1 MRKIL
6 LVALGTFA
14 CCLTSCGTV
23 NAVRWSYGA
32 ESIFD
37 EPSKQTGSVLRPAL
51 GVPMILGGAVFDAVT
66 WPVQLAFGVWP
77 WWGTSSLHK
86 KPDGA

>member
-14 CCLTSCGTV
+14 CCLTSCGSV
-23 NAVRWSYGA
+23 NTVRWSYGE

-37 EPSKQTGSVLRPAL
+37 EPTHGSGNVLRPAL
-51 GVPMILGGAVFDAVT
+51 GIPMILGGVAFDAVT

-77 WWGTSSLHK
+77 WWGSSSKHM
-86 KPDGA
+86 KPDGV

>member
-1 MRKIL
+1 
-6 LVALGTFA
+6 
-14 CCLTSCGTV
+14 
-23 NAVRWSYGA
+23 
-32 ESIFD
+32 
-37 EPSKQTGSVLRPAL
+37 
-51 GVPMILGGAVFDAVT
+51 MILGGVVFDAVT